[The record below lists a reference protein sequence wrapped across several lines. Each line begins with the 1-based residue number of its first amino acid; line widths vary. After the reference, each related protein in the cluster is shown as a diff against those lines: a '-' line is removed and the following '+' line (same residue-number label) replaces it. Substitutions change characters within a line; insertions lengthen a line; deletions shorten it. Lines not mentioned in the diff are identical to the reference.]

1 VDDNPAQQG
10 VLRDQFAAWG
20 IPAVI
25 AADGE
30 EALQLLRESAA
41 STTPFRVAIIDRQ
54 MPQVDGFDLAMDI
67 RSRHDLRGTALMLVL
82 AAEDQIDPARL
93 HEMGFSGHMTKPIR
107 QSQLFNAIM
116 DCIAVAEQ
124 NPARQERPASGP
136 VGLLTPASAT
146 EAQGLRILVAE
157 DNEVN
162 QIVVREVLTRLGHSC
177 DIVPDGKEALEALRR
192 GAYDLMLMDCQMP
205 VMDGFEATREIR
217 RRESGGDMAG
227 TGRTRLPIIALTANA
242 MKGDRES
249 CLGAGMDGYVT
260 KPIDPKELVRALDQ
274 VSGTAAALSKA
285 A

>member
-1 VDDNPAQQG
+1 
-10 VLRDQFAAWG
+10 
-20 IPAVI
+20 
-25 AADGE
+25 
-30 EALQLLRESAA
+30 
-41 STTPFRVAIIDRQ
+41 
-54 MPQVDGFDLAMDI
+54 
-67 RSRHDLRGTALMLVL
+67 
-82 AAEDQIDPARL
+82 
-93 HEMGFSGHMTKPIR
+93 
-107 QSQLFNAIM
+107 M